1 MQEQARNIPQRL
13 CGRVPQPPTKLEGRG
28 QDKARL
34 INKLNDAGA
43 TALMNGMGGVGKS
56 TLAAALLHDLLPT
69 LKHYLGV
76 TQAGDFVTSLLSD
89 RVLLDNLGVPRTEK
103 QEVDAEKLLHKLAAL
118 PGPNL
123 LVIDNAEKDVDQW
136 LDRLP
141 GAPEWQ
147 VLLTSREEL
156 RVNSILRLQNLDAR
170 AGFRLFT
177 NHYQLERDEDIIRAI
192 VEDVGGHALTIELL
206 AKTAQTGHHK
216 LVDFYAR
223 LQTGGLATV
232 PAEEVAV
239 AHAGHER
246 VEKVFPYLT
255 AAFQLTDVG
264 ERELYLLKQLVL
276 LPAIFVPFD
285 LLCRILRVGEEAS
298 SLQKGKNLFSWI
310 KRVYTK
316 SAAVLFSRSDLT
328 AALSTLARSGWLVRS
343 EAGEYKMHPVVQ
355 QVVAAQ
361 LREQTVFVDVE
372 RTVVGVTGLVEFDE
386 YAKDDSPVAREGF
399 FIYGETLVE
408 RLETAW
414 DGEEKVI
421 YFFDRLATLYEVFG
435 RYREAAVLG
444 KQALA
449 AAEVTFGSD
458 SVEVDTYQ
466 SNLAVIY
473 LNLGRY
479 PEAAGLLEAALK
491 AGINHFGEEH
501 PTVQISRSNLGEVY
515 RNLGRYPEAVDLL
528 EAALKAGINH
538 SGEEHPTV
546 QIRRSN
552 LANIYG
558 NLGRYPEAADLLE
571 AALMADMSH
580 FGEEHPTVQ
589 IRRSNLGEIYR
600 SLGRYPEAAALL
612 EAALKSEINYFGEEH
627 PTVQISRSNL
637 ALVYGKLGR

>member
-69 LKHYLGV
+69 LRHYLWV

-89 RVLLDNLGVPRTEK
+89 RVLLDNLGVPRTEN

-118 PGPNL
+118 PGPSL

-216 LVDFYAR
+216 LADFYAR

-246 VEKVFPYLT
+246 VEKVFPYLM

-264 ERELYLLKQLVL
+264 EREVYLLKQLVL

-298 SLQKGKNLFSWI
+298 TPADRPDAEPDANS
-310 KRVYTK
+310 
-316 SAAVLFSRSDLT
+316 FSRHDLT
-328 AALSTLARSGWLVRS
+328 SALRTLTRSGWLVRS

-361 LREQTVFVDVE
+361 LREQTVFADIE
-372 RTVVGVTGLVEFDE
+372 RTVVGVTGLVEFDK
-386 YAKDDSPVAREGF
+386 YAKDDSPIAREGF
-399 FIYGETLVE
+399 LIYGDTLVA

-414 DGEEKVI
+414 EWE
-421 YFFDRLATLYEVFG
+421 
-435 RYREAAVLG
+435 G
-444 KQALA
+444 K
-449 AAEVTFGSD
+449 
-458 SVEVDTYQ
+458 
-466 SNLAVIY
+466 
-473 LNLGRY
+473 
-479 PEAAGLLEAALK
+479 
-491 AGINHFGEEH
+491 
-501 PTVQISRSNLGEVY
+501 
-515 RNLGRYPEAVDLL
+515 
-528 EAALKAGINH
+528 
-538 SGEEHPTV
+538 
-546 QIRRSN
+546 
-552 LANIYG
+552 
-558 NLGRYPEAADLLE
+558 
-571 AALMADMSH
+571 
-580 FGEEHPTVQ
+580 
-589 IRRSNLGEIYR
+589 
-600 SLGRYPEAAALL
+600 
-612 EAALKSEINYFGEEH
+612 
-627 PTVQISRSNL
+627 
-637 ALVYGKLGR
+637 